1 MYFPHIY
8 MEREARIPR
17 WGDFAPGY
25 PGQLSMSGDSFEC
38 HSWGEGATSTYW
50 ILLITP
56 QCIGQPPQEERS
68 SPKCQCPE
76 AEKS

>member
-25 PGQLSMSGDSFEC
+25 PGQLSMSGDSLVG
-38 HSWGEGATSTYW
+38 SA
-50 ILLITP
+50 
-56 QCIGQPPQEERS
+56 GQVGPTGL
-68 SPKCQCPE
+68 
-76 AEKS
+76 